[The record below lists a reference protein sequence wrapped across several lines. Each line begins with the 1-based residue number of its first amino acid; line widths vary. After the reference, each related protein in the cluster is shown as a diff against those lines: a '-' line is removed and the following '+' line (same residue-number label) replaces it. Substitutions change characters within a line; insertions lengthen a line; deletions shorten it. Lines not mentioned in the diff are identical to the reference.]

1 AGRPGGPARGRR
13 FTARA
18 RRAGRGPPPRFQN
31 PEGAPARD
39 RPRGGGA
46 RRRLLGR
53 ARDRFLPADDGR
65 LVSRFRSSQTVAA
78 QSRAN
83 FGIKGTL
90 ANFDSS
96 VVFGFE
102 VPMSGRRIFVG
113 TSSPPH

>member
-1 AGRPGGPARGRR
+1 GGGIRLRLGEAEGDRRRGRR
-13 FTARA
+13 GEGG
-18 RRAGRGPPPRFQN
+18 GRGGF
-31 PEGAPARD
+31 
-39 RPRGGGA
+39 
-46 RRRLLGR
+46 LGR
-53 ARDRFLPADDGR
+53 ARDRFLPADDGG
-65 LVSRFRSSQTVAA
+65 LVSRFRSSQTIAA

-90 ANFDSS
+90 ANFNSS